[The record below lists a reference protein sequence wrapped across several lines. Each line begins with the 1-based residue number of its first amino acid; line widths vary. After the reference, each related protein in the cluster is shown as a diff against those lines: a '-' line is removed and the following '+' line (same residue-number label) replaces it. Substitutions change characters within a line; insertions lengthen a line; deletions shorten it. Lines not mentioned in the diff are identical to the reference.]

1 MIELLLTAT
10 GLYYG
15 QLAKQDFLIRFY
27 RLSRAF
33 FFFTLTTLYFGRSLV
48 RIFVINVFPNKPIDL
63 EYIVIWGWQLQAV
76 ISMMFLFYWQRRRII
91 KYLLEDILISRTILG
106 KSFTMYRK
114 LKCTFYQWVILVVT
128 MSTTFGVTIIADTI
142 QKIIRSGDSI
152 TKPTMGLH
160 PFDFI
165 YRLVPVYGVFVWNI
179 VLCFFVIVMKCLSL
193 ELKEFNRSLDKLLHE
208 DQPIPWSTSRLS
220 TNLMVAFDVHKRLAK
235 KIRRADNIFQFYILL
250 TMAVGTP
257 TTIFAIIVMLRRKT
271 WVGMFFSI
279 HDVICC
285 TTHLIGFT
293 IVPAQIHSEYHSVR
307 TQLCRNSSLWQQYD
321 AKLYHITLMFID
333 HITQANAGIS
343 LGGLV
348 VIRKSLL
355 FTCVSLVTPYVV
367 LSLQL
372 NVGGPN
378 SFFKVSNHTAYT

>member
-1 MIELLLTAT
+1 
-10 GLYYG
+10 
-15 QLAKQDFLIRFY
+15 
-27 RLSRAF
+27 
-33 FFFTLTTLYFGRSLV
+33 
-48 RIFVINVFPNKPIDL
+48 
-63 EYIVIWGWQLQAV
+63 
-76 ISMMFLFYWQRRRII
+76 MFLFHWQRRRII
-91 KYLLEDILISRTILG
+91 KYLLEDILISTTILG

-128 MSTTFGVTIIADTI
+128 MSTTFGVTITADTI
-142 QKIIRSGDSI
+142 QKIIRSGDPI
-152 TKPTMGLH
+152 AKPTMGLH

-179 VLCFFVIVMKCLSL
+179 ILCFFVIVMKCISL
-193 ELKEFNRSLDKLLHE
+193 ELKEFNRSLDK
-208 DQPIPWSTSRLS
+208 
-220 TNLMVAFDVHKRLAK
+220 
-235 KIRRADNIFQFYILL
+235 FYILL

-293 IVPAQIHSEYHSVR
+293 IVPAKIHSEYHSVR
-307 TQLCRNSSLWQQYD
+307 TQLCRNCSLWQQYD

-378 SFFKVSNHTAYT
+378 SFFKVSNNTAYT